1 MKRLLVVIFASCF
14 VATSKAQIG
23 IGTTTPQAALDVSS
37 TTQGILIPRMTTA
50 QRTAISS
57 PVTSTMVY
65 DTSLGEYYYYTG
77 TGWTALVP
85 KPDSKIYQIFRTD
98 GSSAITNGSSVAWTS
113 VSGQGTALSYTTHT
127 VTLPANKTFMITGYV
142 AGTSA
147 MGSNNGGK
155 FEYQVVNATD
165 DGTSDFIFSTRSH
178 VDFTA
183 VNIDQYDTG
192 LPALAMIKT
201 GSSAKTVKLKAVAVY
216 GAATTTNTSAAGSG
230 PETMLIVQEL

>member
-1 MKRLLVVIFASCF
+1 MKRFLLVIAASCF
-14 VATSKAQIG
+14 AASGMAQIG
-23 IGTTTPQAALDVSS
+23 IGTTSPQAALDVSS

-50 QRTAISS
+50 QRNAMSS

-77 TGWTALVP
+77 TGWTVLVP

-98 GSSAITNGSSVAWTS
+98 GSSTNTYGSSIAWTS
-113 VSGQGTALSYTTHT
+113 VAGQGTALSYSTHT

-142 AGTSA
+142 ASASA
-147 MGSNNGGK
+147 MGYNSGARCSH
-155 FEYQVVNATD
+155 QVVDATD
-165 DGTSDFIFSTRSH
+165 DGTSNFIFSTQSH
-178 VDFTA
+178 VDFRVT
-183 VNIDQYDTG
+183 NPDQWDTG

-201 GSSAKTVKLKAVAVY
+201 GSSAKTVKLKAVINT
-216 GAATTTNTSAAGSG
+216 GSTPTNTSGAGYG